1 MDTAPAL
8 LLPWDIHP
16 ALTSSRLALCA
27 RLLVRGRSDAVSRA
41 EPRMGD
47 DAWSVGCRAYSF
59 SRHQLRR
66 AAESGRHPWLR
77 ILDDTQHFVFLIDG
91 VPVRFYRGSPD
102 DPGARTLA
110 NHEVEARQ
118 MGLLLGRAGGTE
130 SLLFRLAVETGGE
143 GEVRRVVFLAF
154 RGEHAEC
161 FWPVP
166 LDIAAEALRL
176 PTLRDS
182 QADRQMTL
190 PIEA

>member
-1 MDTAPAL
+1 MDTAPAP
-8 LLPWDIHP
+8 LLPWDMHP
-16 ALTSSRLALCA
+16 ALTAGRLALCA

-77 ILDDTQHFVFLIDG
+77 IADDTQHFVFLIDG

-102 DPGARTLA
+102 DPGGRTLA
-110 NHEVEARQ
+110 NHEIEARQ
-118 MGLLLGRAGGTE
+118 MGLLPARTGDAEG
-130 SLLFRLAVETGGE
+130 LLFRLAVETGGE
-143 GEVRRVVFLAF
+143 GEVKRVVFLAL
-154 RGEHAEC
+154 RGEDAEC

-176 PTLRDS
+176 PPRRG
-182 QADRQMTL
+182 ARAEGQMSL